1 MCNWEH
7 HSDRRY
13 IKSLGGCIGFS
24 VSVLKLLL
32 VDDDDAVR
40 ITLGS
45 VLKHHGFSVIAVS
58 NVPDA
63 LELVSNQRF
72 DVLLADFNVGQPG
85 DGFTV
90 VSAMRRVQPDA
101 CTFILTGYPDFES
114 AIQAMKAQ
122 VDEYFSKPLDV
133 EELVAAIS
141 SARSGKRPAPKVS
154 PTRKMSQ
161 ILRELSPQICQR
173 WLRGVLSDPEIAALP
188 LTEAQR
194 SDHIPDLLENVIRR
208 LEGGSD
214 EMSLEGAE
222 AARKHG
228 RIRYQQGY
236 TIPQMLYE
244 ARVLQRVMSSTI
256 RENLFNIDLSSLVP
270 DILQIGESLQADV
283 ELSIRVY
290 QSQIPRSLQSSFSML
305 YQSPY
310 LGVMIADE
318 SRLIDANEA
327 LLKMIGHGR
336 DELAAGAIDWREMTP
351 EKFRLLDMTALE
363 QLREFGTCVPYEKEY
378 VLPDGSSVP
387 FLIGGVRLG
396 LDPFQWSAYVVNL
409 TEQRKLHAADR
420 KLKAWETRYK
430 LINLL
435 AHELNNPLAAM
446 TFTLHILRTQKD
458 MSEDTVK
465 LLDDSVAML
474 DRIGTTVRRVLVE
487 SSDEATF

>member
-1 MCNWEH
+1 MN
-7 HSDRRY
+7 
-13 IKSLGGCIGFS
+13 
-24 VSVLKLLL
+24 VLKLLL

-40 ITLGS
+40 ITLRS
-45 VLKHHGFSVIAVS
+45 VLQHHNFSVTAVS

-63 LELVSNQRF
+63 LELISSERF

-90 VSAMRRVQPDA
+90 VSAMRRVQPEA

-114 AIQAMKAQ
+114 AIQAMKNQ
-122 VDEYFSKPLDV
+122 VDEYFSKPLKV
-133 EELVAAIS
+133 EELIASIS
-141 SARSGKRPAPKVS
+141 SLRKGMRPAPKTF

-161 ILRELSPQICQR
+161 ILHDLLPQICRR
-173 WLRGVLSDPEIAALP
+173 WLNEVLSDAEIMALP

-194 SDHIPDLLENVIRR
+194 SDHIPDLVGDVIRR
-208 LEGGSD
+208 LEAGTD
-214 EMSLEGAE
+214 EMSPEGAE

-228 RIRYQQGY
+228 KLRYQQGY
-236 TIPQMLYE
+236 TIPQILFE
-244 ARVLQRVMSSTI
+244 ARLLQQVVSSTI
-256 RENLFNIDLSSLVP
+256 RENLFNIDLSSLVS
-270 DILQIGESLQADV
+270 DILQIGESLQAEV

-290 QSQIPRSLQSSFSML
+290 QSQIPRSLQSSFSLL

-318 SRLIDANEA
+318 TRLIDANEA

-336 DELAAGAIDWREMTP
+336 DELAAGLIDWRKLTP
-351 EKFRLLDMTALE
+351 EKFRLLDTTAIE

-396 LDPFQWSAYVVNL
+396 LEPFQWSAYVVDL
-409 TEQRKLHAADR
+409 TEQRKLLAADQ
-420 KLKAWETRYK
+420 KLKSWETRYK

-446 TFTLHILRTQKD
+446 TFTLHLLRTQRD
-458 MSEDTVK
+458 LSEDVLK
-465 LLDDSVAML
+465 LLGDSVVML
-474 DRIGTTVRRVLVE
+474 DRIGTTVRRVLLE
-487 SSDEATF
+487 SSDETTL